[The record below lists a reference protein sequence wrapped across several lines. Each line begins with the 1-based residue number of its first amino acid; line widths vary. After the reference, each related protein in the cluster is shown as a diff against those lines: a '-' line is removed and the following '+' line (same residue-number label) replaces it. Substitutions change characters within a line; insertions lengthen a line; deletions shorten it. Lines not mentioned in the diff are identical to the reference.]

1 LDGDKDVA
9 CHAVALPKELLH
21 SVDRVIGTD
30 VNDLLMVDSTLGLDS
45 IAVSIADRPCV
56 RKVSAAIITCSHSF
70 SKQVCRLGLSGPV
83 CEWLRRVLD
92 LGV

>member
-1 LDGDKDVA
+1 MDGDKDVA

-21 SVDRVIGTD
+21 SVDRLIGTD

-56 RKVSAAIITCSHSF
+56 RKVSAAIITCSHPF